1 MKEENKTEFQDTNC
15 LKASTSIDMKMFQHR
30 EIKIGNKLIEKH

>member
-1 MKEENKTEFQDTNC
+1 MKEVNKTEFLDTNC
-15 LKASTSIDMKMFQHR
+15 LKALTSTDMKMFKHR